1 MGAMSAWSGSWASVD
16 LYWIPLGS
24 GGHVVR
30 WNGMVY
36 EALKAFAEHRE
47 RCALY
52 HSALEV
58 TTPDAQYVIEVTPV
72 PDHEGGDRGV
82 VGEAPV
88 GLRSLGRLRSFRYEI
103 RRWRDGVIP
112 DAGDPGTRVVRVSD
126 DAITAERV
134 LASLPSVPKP
144 VWGRDELGTG
154 DMWNSNSVVAWVL
167 ATAGVDADRIALPRR
182 GRAPGW
188 DAGLVVARRSSTRLG
203 PCSTPGRAIF
213 CERA

>member
-1 MGAMSAWSGSWASVD
+1 MSPGTGCEASVD

-36 EALKAFAEHRE
+36 EALKAFAGHRE

-58 TTPDAQYVIEVTPV
+58 TTSDARYVIEVTPV
-72 PDHEGGDRGV
+72 PDHDGRDRGV
-82 VGEAPV
+82 VGEGPV
-88 GLRSLGRLRSFRYEI
+88 GVRSLGRLRSFRYEI

-112 DAGDPGTRVVRVSD
+112 DAGDLGTRVVRVAD

-144 VWGRDELGTG
+144 VWGRTSSQPAICGTRTRWSRGSSQRPALRWSASPFLREAG
-154 DMWNSNSVVAWVL
+154 DRAGMPGSSLPAGRRSGRRAL
-167 ATAGVDADRIALPRR
+167 A
-182 GRAPGW
+182 
-188 DAGLVVARRSSTRLG
+188 ARRT
-203 PCSTPGRAIF
+203 
-213 CERA
+213 

>member
-1 MGAMSAWSGSWASVD
+1 MSAMSTGTVSEASVD

-36 EALKAFAEHRE
+36 EALKAFAGHRE

-58 TTPDAQYVIEVTPV
+58 TTSDARYVIEVTPV
-72 PDHEGGDRGV
+72 PDQDGRDRGV
-82 VGEAPV
+82 VGEGPV

-112 DAGDPGTRVVRVSD
+112 DAGDLGTRVVRVAD

-144 VWGRDELGTG
+144 VWGRDELATG
-154 DMWNSNSVVAWVL
+154 DMWNSNSVVSWVL
-167 ATAGVDADRIALPRR
+167 ATAGIEVEGIPLPPR
-182 GRAPGW
+182 GRGPGW
-188 DAGLVVARRSSTRLG
+188 DAGLVVARRSSVRKASLG
-203 PCSTPGRAIF
+203 SPAHVRASS
-213 CERA
+213 